1 MLWGCIAFGKLGPLI
16 QVDTKLNSRNYISG
30 ILEPF
35 LPFWRRFARGKRDSY
50 YMQDN
55 APCHKGKVVTEWL
68 GKKKIKVLDWPPQ
81 SLDLNP
87 IEYVWD
93 VLLKRVRKRRN
104 QPNSLKQLSLALKEE
119 WHKLPVET
127 INQLIASLHRR
138 LSEVKSQKGMA
149 TKY

>member
-1 MLWGCIAFGKLGPLI
+1 MFGDFTPPKI
-16 QVDTKLNSRNYISG
+16 TKNHQN
-30 ILEPF
+30 
-35 LPFWRRFARGKRDSY
+35 D

-55 APCHKGKVVTEWL
+55 TLCHKGKVVTEWL

-81 SLDLNP
+81 SPDLNP

-93 VLLKRVRKRRN
+93 VLLKRVRERRN

-127 INQLIASLHRR
+127 INQLISSLPRR
-138 LSEVKSQKGMA
+138 LSEVKSQKGMS